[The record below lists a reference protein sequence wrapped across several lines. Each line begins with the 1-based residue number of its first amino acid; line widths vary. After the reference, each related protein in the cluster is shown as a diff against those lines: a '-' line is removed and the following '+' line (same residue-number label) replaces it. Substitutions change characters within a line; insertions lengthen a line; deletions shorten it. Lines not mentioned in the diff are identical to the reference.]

1 MIELTWLD
9 LINEY
14 IFITLLTRDA
24 WGVRL
29 CVCVCQC
36 MCVGVG
42 EEGVII
48 KRWHR
53 FQLRKADAIVQ

>member
-1 MIELTWLD
+1 MIELTSLD

-29 CVCVCQC
+29 CVCVSVYVCK
-36 MCVGVG
+36 GG
-42 EEGVII
+42 G
-48 KRWHR
+48 RRGYH
-53 FQLRKADAIVQ
+53 KAVAPISAAQS